1 MLTRQQIKE
10 ISREQIEKNTG
21 MTIGGFLI
29 SIFVPIAAA
38 AIGFG
43 IGGYIVQS
51 VMQIGYA
58 AFCISIFVGKQ
69 TTAGD
74 IFNKGFDK
82 NFGRKLGGM
91 LFKDLFI
98 FLWSLLFIIPGIIK
112 SYSYFMVPYILAN
125 DEDIKATQATRMSI
139 IMMKGHKWQT
149 FVMYLS
155 FFGWN
160 ILTAITAGI
169 VGYLYAGRYQATALA
184 GLAMEIREEAIRN
197 NIVKIDETGHLAF

>member
-10 ISREQIEKNTG
+10 ISRERIGKNTG

-98 FLWSLLFIIPGIIK
+98 FLWSLLLIIPGIIK

-155 FFGWN
+155 FLGWN